1 MIFELFIAFIILSCI
16 LVFLGYYTTPSI
28 KVLAVL
34 GFATLFFLGLLLQ
47 FGSVTQKT
55 GFVEDY
61 SYNLTTND
69 TQSIMTSYSYEVIND
84 STSVWIGRWLSI
96 VSVLSVALV
105 FSSNRADDE
114 DDDYDVKKTR

>member
-47 FGSVTQKT
+47 FGSVTQQT